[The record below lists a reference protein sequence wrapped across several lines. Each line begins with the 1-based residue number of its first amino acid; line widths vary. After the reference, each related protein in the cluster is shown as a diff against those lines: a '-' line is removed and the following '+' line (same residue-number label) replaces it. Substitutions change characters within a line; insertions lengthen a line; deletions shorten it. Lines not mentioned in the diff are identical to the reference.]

1 MVETFDV
8 GSLPARVEESVLW
21 EGARRAGTILPYV
34 GLGGEALD
42 VFKEQ
47 VVGGFI
53 DKLNAGFDIP
63 NYPQYRDMNDMFFDM
78 LTGIEKTESGY
89 LHKGKIKAKPG
100 SSIQEVDLIKGN
112 LSRIRGETG
121 LDKVKVK
128 ICVTGP
134 YTLGSFFSVKSPRLY
149 TELGEALSDILER
162 SIFHTR
168 SGETVLLSVDEP
180 VLGFL
185 NDPQLDYGAE
195 GREALRESWDTICR
209 IARLHDMETSM
220 HLHNTSEGLFWDA
233 KYLRILEPHVGDPL
247 YTQDTTKQKLEETD
261 KRLKASIFVTLFD
274 NLIQSRL
281 EAQGK
286 LKNVQEKIGETWNQ
300 IRLGK
305 VDPRVFLDEPA
316 LIEKRLDDVVS
327 RFGEERVPYTG
338 PECGLGS
345 WPGYEL
351 AFECLRRISQVVDKF
366 NSKR

>member
-34 GLGGEALD
+34 GLGGKALD
-42 VFKEQ
+42 VFKDQ

-63 NYPQYRDMNDMFFDM
+63 NYPQYRDMNNMFFDM

-89 LHKGKIKAKPG
+89 LHKGKIKAKSG

-149 TELGEALSDILER
+149 TELGEALSDIIDR

-195 GREALRESWDTICR
+195 GRVTLRESWDTICR

-220 HLHNTSEGLFWDA
+220 HLHNTSESLVWDA
-233 KYLRILEPHVGDPL
+233 EHLDAVGSHVGDPM
-247 YTQDTTKQKLEETD
+247 YTSESTRQLIEEKD
-261 KRLKASIFVTLFD
+261 KHVWAALGVTQFD
-274 NLIQSRL
+274 SLIQMHHQA
-281 EAQGK
+281 EGYTGEMP
-286 LKNVQEKIGETWNQ
+286 EKIGETWTG
-300 IRLGK
+300 IKKGAI
-305 VDPRVFLDEPA
+305 DPYIFLEDKGTMA
-316 LIEKRLDDVVS
+316 VS
-327 RFGEERVPYTG
+327 YTHLTL
-338 PECGLGS
+338 PT
-345 WPGYEL
+345 
-351 AFECLRRISQVVDKF
+351 
-366 NSKR
+366 N